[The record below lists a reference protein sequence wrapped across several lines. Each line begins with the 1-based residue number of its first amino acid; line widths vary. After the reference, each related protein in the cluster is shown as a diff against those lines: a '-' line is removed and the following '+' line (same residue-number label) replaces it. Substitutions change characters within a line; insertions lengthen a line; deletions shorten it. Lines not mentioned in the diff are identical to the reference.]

1 MIELNYALNTIFF
14 LISGAMVMWMAAG
27 FTALEAGSVRTKNV
41 TEILTKNVALFAV
54 ASIAFLLCG
63 YKIMYGW
70 VEPAGH
76 AMYAD
81 FFFQMVFVATAM
93 SVVSGAVA
101 ERKKLWS
108 FLIFSAVFAAVIYP
122 LEGQWT
128 WGGGFLS
135 GLGFVDFA
143 GSGIVHMAG
152 ASAALAAV
160 LLIGPRDGKYDKN
173 GRPKNIPGNNMP
185 LVALGTL
192 ILWLGWFFF
201 NGGSQLKFDTM
212 SDAQALGKIFVNT
225 NMAAAGGLLGA
236 MIVSKLWTKRVVLNV
251 TLNGAL
257 AGLVVITADPLSP
270 SPEFA
275 ILYGLLGGIVI
286 PGAMTL
292 LEKWGIDDP
301 VGAISVHGIAGII
314 GLLLV
319 PIFNPDATILIQVL
333 GIGVIGGFVFTT
345 SCAVWFVLGKTVGI
359 RVGKEEELVGSDMYE
374 GTGNA
379 YPEFMNT
386 QLNKV
391 RSTDDN

>member
-1 MIELNYALNTIFF
+1 MIEINYALNTIFF
-14 LISGAMVMWMAAG
+14 LVSGAMVMWMAAG

-41 TEILTKNVALFAV
+41 TEILTKNVALFSV

-63 YKIMYGW
+63 YGVMYGW
-70 VEPAGH
+70 KEPTTH
-76 AMYAD
+76 SMYSD

-108 FLIFSAVFAAVIYP
+108 FLIFSAIFAGLIYP
-122 LEGQWT
+122 LQGSWT

-135 GLGFVDFA
+135 ELGFFDFA

-160 LLIGPRDGKYDKN
+160 LIIGPRDGKYDKN
-173 GRPKNIPGNNMP
+173 GKPKNIPGSNMP

-201 NGGSQLKFDTM
+201 NGGSQLAFSTIA
-212 SDAQALGKIFVNT
+212 DANALGKIFVNT

-236 MIVSKLWTKRVVLNV
+236 MIVSKLWTKKVILNV

-257 AGLVVITADPLSP
+257 AGLVVITADPYSP
-270 SPEFA
+270 SPEIA
-275 ILYGLLGGIVI
+275 VLYGMLGGITI
-286 PGAMTL
+286 PFAMTL

-301 VGAISVHGIAGII
+301 VGAISVHGIAGIL

-319 PIFNPDATILIQVL
+319 PIFNSDSTVL
-333 GIGVIGGFVFTT
+333 AQSIGIVTIGGFVFVT
-345 SCAVWFVLGKTVGI
+345 SLGVWWVLHKTIGI
-359 RVGKEEELVGSDMYE
+359 RVGKKEEDVGSDMYE

-379 YPEFMNT
+379 YPEFMD
-386 QLNKV
+386 K
-391 RSTDDN
+391 

>member
-1 MIELNYALNTIFF
+1 MEVDYALNTIFF

-63 YKIMYGW
+63 YEIMYGW
-70 VEPAGH
+70 NEPETH
-76 AMYAD
+76 SMYAD

-101 ERKKLWS
+101 ERKKWWS
-108 FLIFSAVFAAVIYP
+108 FLIFSAVFTALIYP
-122 LEGQWT
+122 LEGAWT

-135 GLGFVDFA
+135 ELGFFDFA

-152 ASAALAAV
+152 AAAALAAV
-160 LLIGPRDGKYDKN
+160 IIIGPRDGKYDKN
-173 GRPKNIPGNNMP
+173 GKPKNISGSNMP

-201 NGGSQLKFDTM
+201 NGGSQLAFSTVI
-212 SDAQALGKIFVNT
+212 DAQALGKIFVNT

-270 SPEFA
+270 SPQIA
-275 ILYGLLGGIVI
+275 VLYGMLGGGII
-286 PGAMTL
+286 PFAMTL
-292 LEKWGIDDP
+292 IEKWGIDDP

-319 PIFNPDATILIQVL
+319 PIFNADATIVAQAI
-333 GIGVIGGFVFTT
+333 GIATIAGFVFLASLT
-345 SCAVWFVLGKTVGI
+345 VWWILHKSIGV
-359 RVGKEEELVGSDMYE
+359 RVGKEEEQVGSDMYE

-379 YPEFMNT
+379 YPEFM
-386 QLNKV
+386 KK
-391 RSTDDN
+391 

>member
-1 MIELNYALNTIFF
+1 MELNYAVNTIFF

-54 ASIAFLLCG
+54 ASVAFLLSG
-63 YKIMYGW
+63 YEIMYGW
-70 VEPAGH
+70 NEPKTH
-76 AMYAD
+76 SMYAD
-81 FFFQMVFVATAM
+81 FFFQMVFCATAM
-93 SVVSGAVA
+93 SIVSGAVA

-108 FLIFSAVFAAVIYP
+108 FLIFSAIFTGFIYP
-122 LEGQWT
+122 LEGAWT

-135 GLGFVDFA
+135 KLGFVDFA

-152 ASAALAAV
+152 AAAAIAAV
-160 LLIGPRDGKYDKN
+160 IIIGPREGKYDKHGN
-173 GRPKNIPGNNMP
+173 PKNIPGSNMP

-201 NGGSQLKFDTM
+201 NGGSQLAFSTIV
-212 SDAQALGKIFVNT
+212 DAKALGKIFVNT

-236 MIVSKLWTKRVVLNV
+236 MIASKLWSKKVILNV
-251 TLNGAL
+251 TLNGTL

-270 SPEFA
+270 SPEVA
-275 ILYGLLGGIVI
+275 VLYGAMGGAVI
-286 PGAMTL
+286 PFVMSL

-319 PIFNPDATILIQVL
+319 PIFNTDATMLAQSI
-333 GIGVIGGFVFTT
+333 GIVTIGGFVFTT
-345 SCAVWFVLGKTVGI
+345 SIIVWWTLHKTIGI
-359 RVGKEEELVGSDMYE
+359 RVGKKEEMVGSDMYE

-379 YPEFMNT
+379 YPEFMN
-386 QLNKV
+386 N
-391 RSTDDN
+391 DN

>member
-1 MIELNYALNTIFF
+1 MIELNYAINTIFF

-41 TEILTKNVALFAV
+41 TEILTKNVALFSV
-54 ASIAFLLCG
+54 ASIAFLFLG
-63 YKIMYGW
+63 YRLMYGW
-70 VEPAGH
+70 NEPGTH
-76 AMYAD
+76 SMYAD

-108 FLIFSAVFAAVIYP
+108 FLIFAALFSAVIYP
-122 LEGQWT
+122 LEGSWT

-135 GLGFVDFA
+135 ELGFFDFA

-152 ASAALAAV
+152 AAAALASV
-160 LLIGPRDGKYDKN
+160 IMIGARDGKYDKN
-173 GRPKNIPGNNMP
+173 GKPKNIPGSNMP

-201 NGGSQLKFDTM
+201 NGGSQLAFSTIA
-212 SDAQALGKIFVNT
+212 DANALGKIFVNT

-236 MIVSKLWTKRVVLNV
+236 MIVSKLWTKKVILNV

-257 AGLVVITADPLSP
+257 AGLVVITADPYSP
-270 SPEFA
+270 SPEIA
-275 ILYGLLGGIVI
+275 VLYGALGGILV
-286 PGAMTL
+286 PLSMTL

-301 VGAISVHGIAGII
+301 VGAISVHGTAGIL

-319 PIFNPDATILIQVL
+319 PIFNSDATILIQVL

-345 SCAVWFVLGKTVGI
+345 SLGIWWVLHKTIGI

-379 YPEFMNT
+379 YPEFMD
-386 QLNKV
+386 K
-391 RSTDDN
+391 

>member
-1 MIELNYALNTIFF
+1 
-14 LISGAMVMWMAAG
+14 
-27 FTALEAGSVRTKNV
+27 
-41 TEILTKNVALFAV
+41 
-54 ASIAFLLCG
+54 
-63 YKIMYGW
+63 
-70 VEPAGH
+70 
-76 AMYAD
+76 MYAD

-108 FLIFSAVFAAVIYP
+108 FLIFSAIFAGLIYP
-122 LEGQWT
+122 LQGSWT

-135 GLGFVDFA
+135 ELGFFDFA

-160 LLIGPRDGKYDKN
+160 LIIGPRDGKYDKN
-173 GRPKNIPGNNMP
+173 GKPKNIPGSNMP

-201 NGGSQLKFDTM
+201 NGGSQLAFSTIA
-212 SDAQALGKIFVNT
+212 DANALGKIFVNT

-236 MIVSKLWTKRVVLNV
+236 MIVSKLWTKKVILNV

-257 AGLVVITADPLSP
+257 AGLVVITADPYSP
-270 SPEFA
+270 SPEIA
-275 ILYGLLGGIVI
+275 VLYGMLGGITI
-286 PGAMTL
+286 PFAMTL

-301 VGAISVHGIAGII
+301 VGAISVHGIAGIL

-319 PIFNPDATILIQVL
+319 PIFNSDSTVL
-333 GIGVIGGFVFTT
+333 AQSIGIVTIGGFVFVT
-345 SCAVWFVLGKTVGI
+345 SLGVWWVLHKTIGI
-359 RVGKEEELVGSDMYE
+359 RVGKKEEDVGSDMYE

-379 YPEFMNT
+379 YPEFMD
-386 QLNKV
+386 K
-391 RSTDDN
+391 

>member
-1 MIELNYALNTIFF
+1 MIETNYALNTIFF

-41 TEILTKNVALFAV
+41 TEILTKNVALFSV
-54 ASIAFLLCG
+54 ASIAFLFLG
-63 YKIMYGW
+63 YGIMYGW
-70 VEPAGH
+70 TEPDTH
-76 AMYAD
+76 SMYAD

-108 FLIFSAVFAAVIYP
+108 FLIFTAIFSAVIYP
-122 LEGQWT
+122 LEGSWT

-135 GLGFVDFA
+135 ELGFFDFA

-152 ASAALAAV
+152 AAAALASV
-160 LLIGPRDGKYDKN
+160 IMIGARDGKYDKN
-173 GRPKNIPGNNMP
+173 GKPKNIPGSNMP

-201 NGGSQLKFDTM
+201 NGGSQLAFSTID
-212 SDAQALGKIFVNT
+212 DANALGKIFVNT

-236 MIVSKLWTKRVVLNV
+236 MIVSKLWTKKVILNV

-257 AGLVVITADPLSP
+257 AGLVVITADPYSP

-275 ILYGLLGGIVI
+275 VLYGALGGALI
-286 PGAMTL
+286 PMSMTL

-301 VGAISVHGIAGII
+301 VGAISVHGTAGIL

-319 PIFNPDATILIQVL
+319 PIFNIDAILMIQLL
-333 GIGVIGGFVFTT
+333 GISVIGGFVFTT
-345 SCAVWFVLGKTVGI
+345 SLGTWWVLDKTIGI

-379 YPEFMNT
+379 YPEFMD
-386 QLNKV
+386 K
-391 RSTDDN
+391 

>member
-1 MIELNYALNTIFF
+1 MIEINYAVNTIFF

-41 TEILTKNVALFAV
+41 TEILTKNVALFSV

-63 YKIMYGW
+63 YNIMYGW
-70 VEPAGH
+70 NEPETH
-76 AMYAD
+76 SMYAD

-108 FLIFSAVFAAVIYP
+108 FLIFAAIFTAFIYP
-122 LEGQWT
+122 LEGAWT

-135 GLGFVDFA
+135 KLGFVDFA

-152 ASAALAAV
+152 AAAALAAV
-160 LLIGPRDGKYDKN
+160 IIIGPRDGKYDKN
-173 GRPKNIPGNNMP
+173 GKPKNIPGSNMP

-201 NGGSQLKFDTM
+201 NGGSQLAFSTVV
-212 SDAQALGKIFVNT
+212 DAQALGKIFVNT
-225 NMAAAGGLLGA
+225 NMAAAGGMLAA

-270 SPEFA
+270 SPQIA
-275 ILYGLLGGIVI
+275 VLYGALGGLII
-286 PGAMTL
+286 PLSMTL

-301 VGAISVHGIAGII
+301 VGAISVHGSAGII

-319 PIFNPDATILIQVL
+319 PIFNADATVL
-333 GIGVIGGFVFTT
+333 AQTIGIVTISGFVFST
-345 SCAVWFVLGKTVGI
+345 SIATWWILHKTIGI
-359 RVGKEEELVGSDMYE
+359 RVGKKEEEVGSDMYE

-379 YPEFMNT
+379 YPEFM
-386 QLNKV
+386 KKGK
-391 RSTDDN
+391 

>member
-1 MIELNYALNTIFF
+1 MELNYAVNTIFF

-54 ASIAFLLCG
+54 ASVAFLLSG
-63 YKIMYGW
+63 YEIMYGW
-70 VEPAGH
+70 NEPKTH
-76 AMYAD
+76 SMYAD
-81 FFFQMVFVATAM
+81 FFFQMVFCATAM
-93 SVVSGAVA
+93 SIVSGAVA

-108 FLIFSAVFAAVIYP
+108 FLIFSAIFTGFIYP
-122 LEGQWT
+122 LEGAWT

-135 GLGFVDFA
+135 KLGFVDFA

-152 ASAALAAV
+152 AAAAIAAV
-160 LLIGPRDGKYDKN
+160 IIIGPREGKYDKHGN
-173 GRPKNIPGNNMP
+173 PKNIPGSNMP

-201 NGGSQLKFDTM
+201 NGGSQLAFSTIV
-212 SDAQALGKIFVNT
+212 DAKALGKIFVNT

-236 MIVSKLWTKRVVLNV
+236 MIASKLWSKKVILNV
-251 TLNGAL
+251 TLNGTL

-270 SPEFA
+270 SPEVA
-275 ILYGLLGGIVI
+275 VLYGALGGAVI
-286 PGAMTL
+286 PFVMSL

-319 PIFNPDATILIQVL
+319 PIFNTDATMLAQSI
-333 GIGVIGGFVFTT
+333 GIVTIGGFVFTT
-345 SCAVWFVLGKTVGI
+345 SIIIWWTLHKTIGI
-359 RVGKEEELVGSDMYE
+359 RVGKKEETVGSDMYE

-379 YPEFMNT
+379 YPEFMN
-386 QLNKV
+386 N
-391 RSTDDN
+391 DN

>member
-1 MIELNYALNTIFF
+1 MIETNYAINTIFF
-14 LISGAMVMWMAAG
+14 LVSGAMVMWMAAG

-41 TEILTKNVALFAV
+41 TEILTKNVALFSV
-54 ASIAFLLCG
+54 ASIAFLFLG
-63 YKIMYGW
+63 YRLMYGW
-70 VEPAGH
+70 NEPDTH
-76 AMYAD
+76 SMYAD

-108 FLIFSAVFAAVIYP
+108 FLIFAALFSAVIYP
-122 LEGQWT
+122 LEGSWT

-135 GLGFVDFA
+135 ELGFFDFA

-152 ASAALAAV
+152 AAAALASV
-160 LLIGPRDGKYDKN
+160 IMIGARDGKYDKN
-173 GRPKNIPGNNMP
+173 GKPKNIPGSNMP

-201 NGGSQLKFDTM
+201 NGGSQLAFSTIA
-212 SDAQALGKIFVNT
+212 DANALGKIFVNT

-236 MIVSKLWTKRVVLNV
+236 MIVSKLWTKKVILNV

-257 AGLVVITADPLSP
+257 AGLVVITADPYSP
-270 SPEFA
+270 SPEIA
-275 ILYGLLGGIVI
+275 VLYGALGGILV
-286 PGAMTL
+286 PLSMTL

-301 VGAISVHGIAGII
+301 VGAISVHGTAGIL

-319 PIFNPDATILIQVL
+319 PIFNSDATILIQVL
-333 GIGVIGGFVFTT
+333 GISVIGGFVFTT
-345 SCAVWFVLGKTVGI
+345 SLGIWWVLHKTIGI

-379 YPEFMNT
+379 YPEFMD
-386 QLNKV
+386 K
-391 RSTDDN
+391 

>member
-1 MIELNYALNTIFF
+1 MIETNYAINTIFF

-41 TEILTKNVALFAV
+41 TEILTKNVALFSV
-54 ASIAFLLCG
+54 ASIAFLFLG
-63 YKIMYGW
+63 YRLMYGW
-70 VEPAGH
+70 NEPGTH
-76 AMYAD
+76 SMYAD

-108 FLIFSAVFAAVIYP
+108 FLIFAAIFSAVIYP
-122 LEGQWT
+122 LEGSWT

-135 GLGFVDFA
+135 ELGFFDFA

-152 ASAALAAV
+152 AAAALASV
-160 LLIGPRDGKYDKN
+160 IMIGARDGKYDKN
-173 GRPKNIPGNNMP
+173 GKPKNIPGSNMP

-201 NGGSQLKFDTM
+201 NGGSQLAFSTIA
-212 SDAQALGKIFVNT
+212 DANALGKIFVNT

-236 MIVSKLWTKRVVLNV
+236 MIVSKLWTKKVILNV

-257 AGLVVITADPLSP
+257 AGLVVITADPYTP
-270 SPEFA
+270 SPEIA
-275 ILYGLLGGIVI
+275 VLYGALGGILV
-286 PGAMTL
+286 PLSMTL

-301 VGAISVHGIAGII
+301 VGAISVHGTAGIL

-319 PIFNPDATILIQVL
+319 PIFNSDATILIQVL
-333 GIGVIGGFVFTT
+333 GISVIGGFVFTT
-345 SCAVWFVLGKTVGI
+345 SLGIWWVLHKTIGI

-379 YPEFMNT
+379 YPEFMD
-386 QLNKV
+386 K
-391 RSTDDN
+391 

>member
-1 MIELNYALNTIFF
+1 MIEINYALNTMFF

-41 TEILTKNVALFAV
+41 TEILTKNVALFSV

-63 YKIMYGW
+63 YNIMYGW
-70 VEPAGH
+70 NEPESH
-76 AMYAD
+76 SMYAD

-108 FLIFSAVFAAVIYP
+108 FLIFAALFSAVIYP
-122 LEGQWT
+122 LEGSWT
-128 WGGGFLS
+128 WGGGFLNK
-135 GLGFVDFA
+135 LGFFDFA

-152 ASAALAAV
+152 AAAALASV
-160 LLIGPRDGKYDKN
+160 IMIGARDGKYDKN
-173 GRPKNIPGNNMP
+173 GKPKNIPGSNMP

-201 NGGSQLKFDTM
+201 NGGSQLAFSTVA
-212 SDAQALGKIFVNT
+212 DADALGKIFVNT

-236 MIVSKLWTKRVVLNV
+236 MIVSKLWTKKVILNV

-257 AGLVVITADPLSP
+257 AGLVVITADPYST
-270 SPEFA
+270 SPEIA
-275 ILYGLLGGIVI
+275 VVYGAMGGILI
-286 PGAMTL
+286 PLSMTL

-301 VGAISVHGIAGII
+301 VGAISVHGTAGVL

-319 PIFNPDATILIQVL
+319 PIFNTNATVMAQLI
-333 GIGVIGGFVFTT
+333 GIGVISGFVFTT
-345 SCAVWFVLGKTVGI
+345 SLGIWWVLDKTIGI

-379 YPEFMNT
+379 YPEFMD
-386 QLNKV
+386 K
-391 RSTDDN
+391 

>member
-1 MIELNYALNTIFF
+1 MIETNYALNTMFF

-54 ASIAFLLCG
+54 ASIAFLFCG
-63 YKIMYGW
+63 YGLMYGW
-70 VEPAGH
+70 NEPKTH
-76 AMYAD
+76 SMYAD

-108 FLIFSAVFAAVIYP
+108 FLIFSAIFAGVIYP
-122 LEGQWT
+122 LEGSWI

-160 LLIGPRDGKYDKN
+160 LIIGPREGKYDEN
-173 GRPKNIPGNNMP
+173 GKPQNIPGSNMP

-251 TLNGAL
+251 TLNGVL

-270 SPEFA
+270 SPQIA
-275 ILYGLLGGIVI
+275 VLYGLLGGIVI

-345 SCAVWFVLGKTVGI
+345 SIGVWWILHKTVGI
-359 RVGKEEELVGSDMYE
+359 RVGKNEELVGSDMYE

-379 YPEFMNT
+379 YPEFMN
-386 QLNKV
+386 K
-391 RSTDDN
+391 

>member
-1 MIELNYALNTIFF
+1 MIETNYAINTIFF

-41 TEILTKNVALFAV
+41 TEILTKNVALFSV
-54 ASIAFLLCG
+54 ASIAFLFLG
-63 YKIMYGW
+63 YRLMYGW
-70 VEPAGH
+70 NEPDTH
-76 AMYAD
+76 SMYAD

-108 FLIFSAVFAAVIYP
+108 FLIFAALFSSVIYP
-122 LEGQWT
+122 LEGSWT

-135 GLGFVDFA
+135 ELGFFDFA

-152 ASAALAAV
+152 AAAALASV
-160 LLIGPRDGKYDKN
+160 IMIGARDGKYDKN
-173 GRPKNIPGNNMP
+173 GKPKNIPGSNMP

-201 NGGSQLKFDTM
+201 NGGSQLAFSTIA
-212 SDAQALGKIFVNT
+212 DAQALGKIFVNT

-236 MIVSKLWTKRVVLNV
+236 MIVSKLWTKKVILNV

-257 AGLVVITADPLSP
+257 AGLVVITADPYSP
-270 SPEFA
+270 SPEIA
-275 ILYGLLGGIVI
+275 VLYGALGGILV
-286 PGAMTL
+286 PLSMTL

-301 VGAISVHGIAGII
+301 VGAISVHGTAGIL

-319 PIFNPDATILIQVL
+319 PIFNSDASILIQVL
-333 GIGVIGGFVFTT
+333 GIGVIGGFVFIT
-345 SCAVWFVLGKTVGI
+345 SLGIWWVLHKTIGI
-359 RVGKEEELVGSDMYE
+359 RVGKEEESVGSDMYE

-379 YPEFMNT
+379 YPEFMD
-386 QLNKV
+386 K
-391 RSTDDN
+391 

>member
-14 LISGAMVMWMAAG
+14 LISAAMVMWMAAG

-41 TEILTKNVALFAV
+41 TEILTKNVALFSV
-54 ASIAFLLCG
+54 ASIAFLFLG
-63 YKIMYGW
+63 YRLMYGW
-70 VEPAGH
+70 NEPDTH
-76 AMYAD
+76 SMYAD

-108 FLIFSAVFAAVIYP
+108 FLIFAALFSAVIYP
-122 LEGQWT
+122 LEGSWT

-135 GLGFVDFA
+135 ELGFFDFA

-152 ASAALAAV
+152 AAAALAAV
-160 LLIGPRDGKYDKN
+160 MIIGPRDGKYDKN
-173 GRPKNIPGNNMP
+173 GKPKNIPGSNMP

-201 NGGSQLKFDTM
+201 NGGSQLAFSTID
-212 SDAQALGKIFVNT
+212 DANALGKIFVNT

-236 MIVSKLWTKRVVLNV
+236 MIVSKLWTKKVILNV

-257 AGLVVITADPLSP
+257 AGLVVITADPYSP
-270 SPEFA
+270 SPEIA
-275 ILYGLLGGIVI
+275 VLYGMLGGVVV
-286 PGAMTL
+286 PFAMTL

-301 VGAISVHGIAGII
+301 VGAISVHGVAGII

-319 PIFNPDATILIQVL
+319 PIFNADSTILIQLL
-333 GIGVIGGFVFTT
+333 GIGVIGGFVFVT
-345 SCAVWFVLGKTVGI
+345 SLGIWWSLHKTIGI
-359 RVGKEEELVGSDMYE
+359 RVGKKEEEVGSDMYE

-379 YPEFMNT
+379 YPEFMS
-386 QLNKV
+386 K
-391 RSTDDN
+391 

>member
-1 MIELNYALNTIFF
+1 MIELTYALNTMFF

-41 TEILTKNVALFAV
+41 TEILTKNVALFAA
-54 ASIAFLLCG
+54 ASIAFLFLG
-63 YKIMYGW
+63 YRIMYGW
-70 VEPAGH
+70 NEPGTH
-76 AMYAD
+76 SMYAD

-108 FLIFSAVFAAVIYP
+108 FLIFAVIFSAIIYP
-122 LEGQWT
+122 LEGSWT

-135 GLGFVDFA
+135 QLGFFDFA

-152 ASAALAAV
+152 AAAALASV
-160 LLIGPRDGKYDKN
+160 IMIGAREGKYDEN
-173 GRPKNIPGNNMP
+173 GKPKNIPGSNMP
-185 LVALGTL
+185 LVAIGTL

-201 NGGSQLKFDTM
+201 NGGSQLAFSTID
-212 SDAQALGKIFVNT
+212 DANALGKIFVNT

-236 MIVSKLWTKRVVLNV
+236 MIVSKLWTKKVILNV

-257 AGLVVITADPLSP
+257 AGLVVITADPYSP
-270 SPEFA
+270 SPEIA
-275 ILYGLLGGIVI
+275 VLYGALGGILI
-286 PGAMTL
+286 PLSMTL

-301 VGAISVHGIAGII
+301 VGAISVHGTAGIL

-345 SCAVWFVLGKTVGI
+345 SLAVWWLLHKTIGI

-379 YPEFMNT
+379 YPEFIGM
-386 QLNKV
+386 QKSEL
-391 RSTDDN
+391 RE

>member
-1 MIELNYALNTIFF
+1 MIELTYALNTMFF

-41 TEILTKNVALFAV
+41 TEILTKNVALFSV
-54 ASIAFLLCG
+54 ASIAFLFLG
-63 YKIMYGW
+63 YRIMYGW
-70 VEPAGH
+70 NEPGTH
-76 AMYAD
+76 SMYAD

-108 FLIFSAVFAAVIYP
+108 FLIFAVIFSAIIYP
-122 LEGQWT
+122 LEGSWT

-135 GLGFVDFA
+135 QLGFFDFA

-152 ASAALAAV
+152 ATAALASV
-160 LLIGPRDGKYDKN
+160 IMIGAREGKYDEN
-173 GRPKNIPGNNMP
+173 GKPKNIPGSNMP
-185 LVALGTL
+185 LVAIGTL

-201 NGGSQLKFDTM
+201 NGGSQLAFSTID
-212 SDAQALGKIFVNT
+212 DANALGKIFVNT

-236 MIVSKLWTKRVVLNV
+236 MIVSKLWTKKVILNV

-257 AGLVVITADPLSP
+257 AGLVVITADPYSP
-270 SPEFA
+270 SPEIA
-275 ILYGLLGGIVI
+275 VLYGALGGILI
-286 PGAMTL
+286 PLSMTL

-301 VGAISVHGIAGII
+301 VGAISVHGTAGIL

-345 SCAVWFVLGKTVGI
+345 SLAVWWLLHKTIGI

-379 YPEFMNT
+379 YPEFIGM
-386 QLNKV
+386 QKSEL
-391 RSTDDN
+391 RE

>member
-41 TEILTKNVALFAV
+41 TEILTKNVALFSV

-63 YKIMYGW
+63 YGVMYGW
-70 VEPAGH
+70 NEPDTH
-76 AMYAD
+76 SMYAD

-108 FLIFSAVFAAVIYP
+108 FLIFSIIFAGLIYP
-122 LEGQWT
+122 LEGAWT
-128 WGGGFLS
+128 WGGGWLS
-135 GLGFVDFA
+135 ELGFFDFA

-152 ASAALAAV
+152 AAAALAAV
-160 LLIGPRDGKYDKN
+160 LIIGPRNGKYDKN
-173 GRPKNIPGNNMP
+173 GKPKNIPGSNMP

-201 NGGSQLKFDTM
+201 NGGSQLAFNTIA
-212 SDAQALGKIFVNT
+212 DAKALGKIFVNT

-236 MIVSKLWTKRVVLNV
+236 MIVSKLWTKKVILNV

-270 SPEFA
+270 SPEIA

-286 PGAMTL
+286 PVAMPL

-301 VGAISVHGIAGII
+301 VGAISVHGVAGII

-319 PIFNPDATILIQVL
+319 PIFNTDGTILAQL
-333 GIGVIGGFVFTT
+333 YGIGIIGGFVFT
-345 SCAVWFVLGKTVGI
+345 SSYAVWFLLGKTIGI
-359 RVGKEEELVGSDMYE
+359 RVGKEEELAGSDMYE

-379 YPEFMNT
+379 YPEFMN
-386 QLNKV
+386 KGK
-391 RSTDDN
+391 

>member
-1 MIELNYALNTIFF
+1 MIELTYALNTMFF

-41 TEILTKNVALFAV
+41 TEILTKNVALFAA
-54 ASIAFLLCG
+54 ASIAFLFLG
-63 YKIMYGW
+63 YRIMYGW
-70 VEPAGH
+70 NEPGTH
-76 AMYAD
+76 SMYAD

-108 FLIFSAVFAAVIYP
+108 FLIFAVIFSAIIYP
-122 LEGQWT
+122 LEGSWT

-135 GLGFVDFA
+135 QLGFFDFA

-152 ASAALAAV
+152 AAAALASV
-160 LLIGPRDGKYDKN
+160 IMIGAREGKYDEN
-173 GRPKNIPGNNMP
+173 GKPKNIPGSNMP
-185 LVALGTL
+185 LVAIGTL

-201 NGGSQLKFDTM
+201 NGGSQLAFSTIA
-212 SDAQALGKIFVNT
+212 DANALGKIFVNT

-236 MIVSKLWTKRVVLNV
+236 MIVSKLWTKKVILNV

-257 AGLVVITADPLSP
+257 AGLVVITADPYSP
-270 SPEFA
+270 SPEIA
-275 ILYGLLGGIVI
+275 VLYGALGGILI
-286 PGAMTL
+286 PLSMTL

-301 VGAISVHGIAGII
+301 VGAISVHGTAGIL

-345 SCAVWFVLGKTVGI
+345 SLAVWWLLHKTIGI
-359 RVGKEEELVGSDMYE
+359 RVGKVEELVGSDMYE

-379 YPEFMNT
+379 YPEFIGM
-386 QLNKV
+386 QKSEL
-391 RSTDDN
+391 RE

>member
-1 MIELNYALNTIFF
+1 MIELTYALNTMFF

-41 TEILTKNVALFAV
+41 TEILTKNVALFAA
-54 ASIAFLLCG
+54 ASIAFLFLG
-63 YKIMYGW
+63 YRIMYGW
-70 VEPAGH
+70 NEPGTH
-76 AMYAD
+76 SMYAD

-108 FLIFSAVFAAVIYP
+108 FLIFAVIFSAIIYP
-122 LEGQWT
+122 LEGSWT

-135 GLGFVDFA
+135 QLGFFDFA

-152 ASAALAAV
+152 ATAALASV
-160 LLIGPRDGKYDKN
+160 IMIGAREGKYDEN
-173 GRPKNIPGNNMP
+173 GKPKNIPGSNMP
-185 LVALGTL
+185 LVAIGTL

-201 NGGSQLKFDTM
+201 NGGSQLAFSTIA
-212 SDAQALGKIFVNT
+212 DANALGKIFVNT

-236 MIVSKLWTKRVVLNV
+236 MIVSKLWTKKVILNV

-257 AGLVVITADPLSP
+257 AGLVVITADPYSP
-270 SPEFA
+270 SPEIA
-275 ILYGLLGGIVI
+275 VIYGALGGILI
-286 PGAMTL
+286 PLSMTL

-301 VGAISVHGIAGII
+301 VGAISVHGTAGIL

-345 SCAVWFVLGKTVGI
+345 SLAVWWLLHKTIGI

-379 YPEFMNT
+379 YPEFIGM
-386 QLNKV
+386 QKSEL
-391 RSTDDN
+391 RE

>member
-1 MIELNYALNTIFF
+1 MIELNYAINTIFF

-41 TEILTKNVALFAV
+41 TEILTKNVALFSV
-54 ASIAFLLCG
+54 ASIAFLFLG
-63 YKIMYGW
+63 YRLMYGW
-70 VEPAGH
+70 NEPDTH
-76 AMYAD
+76 SMYAD

-108 FLIFSAVFAAVIYP
+108 FLIFAAIFSSVIYP
-122 LEGQWT
+122 LEGAWT

-135 GLGFVDFA
+135 KLGFFDFA

-152 ASAALAAV
+152 AAAALASV
-160 LLIGPRDGKYDKN
+160 IMIGARDGKYDKN
-173 GRPKNIPGNNMP
+173 GKPQNIPGSNMP

-201 NGGSQLKFDTM
+201 NGGSQLAFSTID
-212 SDAQALGKIFVNT
+212 DAKALGKIFVNT

-236 MIVSKLWTKRVVLNV
+236 MIVSKLWTKKVILNV

-257 AGLVVITADPLSP
+257 AGLVVITADPYSP
-270 SPEFA
+270 SPEIA
-275 ILYGLLGGIVI
+275 VLYGALGGILI
-286 PGAMTL
+286 PLSMTL

-301 VGAISVHGIAGII
+301 VGAISVHGTAGIL
-314 GLLLV
+314 GLMLV
-319 PIFNPDATILIQVL
+319 PIFNAEATALIQLL
-333 GIGVIGGFVFTT
+333 GIGVIGGYVFV
-345 SCAVWFVLGKTVGI
+345 SSIVVWWVLHKTIGI
-359 RVGKEEELVGSDMYE
+359 RVGKEEESVGSDMYE

-379 YPEFMNT
+379 YPEFMD
-386 QLNKV
+386 K
-391 RSTDDN
+391 

>member
-63 YKIMYGW
+63 YGVMYGW
-70 VEPAGH
+70 KEPKTH
-76 AMYAD
+76 SMYAD

-108 FLIFSAVFAAVIYP
+108 FLIFSAIFAGLIYP
-122 LEGQWT
+122 LQGSWT

-135 GLGFVDFA
+135 ELGFFDFA

-160 LLIGPRDGKYDKN
+160 LIIGPRDGKYDKN
-173 GRPKNIPGNNMP
+173 GKPKNIPGSNMP

-201 NGGSQLKFDTM
+201 NGGSQLAFSTIA
-212 SDAQALGKIFVNT
+212 DANALGKIFVNT

-236 MIVSKLWTKRVVLNV
+236 MIVSKLWTKKVILNV

-257 AGLVVITADPLSP
+257 AGLVVITADPYSP
-270 SPEFA
+270 SPEIA
-275 ILYGLLGGIVI
+275 VLYGMLGGITI
-286 PGAMTL
+286 PFAMTL

-301 VGAISVHGIAGII
+301 VGAISVHGIAGIL

-319 PIFNPDATILIQVL
+319 PIFNSDSTVL
-333 GIGVIGGFVFTT
+333 AQSIGIVTIGGFVFVT
-345 SCAVWFVLGKTVGI
+345 SLGVWWVLHKTIGI
-359 RVGKEEELVGSDMYE
+359 RVGKKEEDVGSDMYE

-379 YPEFMNT
+379 YPEFMD
-386 QLNKV
+386 K
-391 RSTDDN
+391 

>member
-1 MIELNYALNTIFF
+1 MIEINYALNTIFF

-27 FTALEAGSVRTKNV
+27 FTALEAGSIRTKNV
-41 TEILTKNVALFAV
+41 TEILTKNVALFSV

-76 AMYAD
+76 AIYAD

-108 FLIFSAVFAAVIYP
+108 FLIFSAAFAAVIYP
-122 LEGQWT
+122 LEGAWT

-173 GRPKNIPGNNMP
+173 GKPKNIPGNNMP

-201 NGGSQLKFDTM
+201 NGGSQLKFDTI

-236 MIVSKLWTKRVVLNV
+236 MIVSKLWTKKVILNV

-270 SPEFA
+270 SPEIA

-286 PGAMTL
+286 PVAMPL

-301 VGAISVHGIAGII
+301 VGAISVHGVAGII

-319 PIFNPDATILIQVL
+319 PIFNTDGTILAQL
-333 GIGVIGGFVFTT
+333 YGIGIIGGFVFT
-345 SCAVWFVLGKTVGI
+345 SSYAVWFLLGKTIGI
-359 RVGKEEELVGSDMYE
+359 RVGKEEELAGSDMYE

-379 YPEFMNT
+379 YPEFMN
-386 QLNKV
+386 KGK
-391 RSTDDN
+391 

>member
-1 MIELNYALNTIFF
+1 MIELTYALNTMFF

-41 TEILTKNVALFAV
+41 TEILTKNVALFAA
-54 ASIAFLLCG
+54 ASIAFLFLG
-63 YKIMYGW
+63 YRIMYGW
-70 VEPAGH
+70 NEPGTH
-76 AMYAD
+76 SMYAD

-108 FLIFSAVFAAVIYP
+108 FLIFAAIFSAVIYP
-122 LEGQWT
+122 LEGSWT

-135 GLGFVDFA
+135 KLGFFDFA

-152 ASAALAAV
+152 ATAALASV
-160 LLIGPRDGKYDKN
+160 IMIGAREGKYDEN
-173 GRPKNIPGNNMP
+173 GKPKNIPGSNMP
-185 LVALGTL
+185 LVAIGTL

-201 NGGSQLKFDTM
+201 NGGSQLAFSTIA
-212 SDAQALGKIFVNT
+212 DANALGKIFVNT

-236 MIVSKLWTKRVVLNV
+236 MIVSKLWTKKVILNV

-257 AGLVVITADPLSP
+257 AGLVVITADPYSP
-270 SPEFA
+270 SPEIA
-275 ILYGLLGGIVI
+275 VLYGALGGILI
-286 PGAMTL
+286 PLSMTL

-301 VGAISVHGIAGII
+301 VGAISVHGTAGIL

-345 SCAVWFVLGKTVGI
+345 SLAVWWLLHRTIGI

-379 YPEFMNT
+379 YPEFIGM
-386 QLNKV
+386 QKSEL
-391 RSTDDN
+391 RE

>member
-1 MIELNYALNTIFF
+1 MEVNYALNTIFF

-41 TEILTKNVALFAV
+41 TEILTKNVALFSV
-54 ASIAFLLCG
+54 ASIAFLFCG
-63 YKIMYGW
+63 YGLMYGW
-70 VEPAGH
+70 NEPKSH
-76 AMYAD
+76 SMYAD

-108 FLIFSAVFAAVIYP
+108 FLIFAAIFSAVIYP
-122 LEGQWT
+122 LEGAWT

-135 GLGFVDFA
+135 ELGFFDFA

-152 ASAALAAV
+152 AAAALAAV
-160 LLIGPRDGKYDKN
+160 IIIGPRDGKYDKN
-173 GRPKNIPGNNMP
+173 GKPLNIPGSNMP

-201 NGGSQLKFDTM
+201 NGGSQLAFNTI
-212 SDAQALGKIFVNT
+212 SDANALGKIFVNT

-236 MIVSKLWTKRVVLNV
+236 MIVSKLWTKKVILNV

-257 AGLVVITADPLSP
+257 AGLVVITADPYSP
-270 SPEFA
+270 SPEIA
-275 ILYGLLGGIVI
+275 VLYGMLGGVVI
-286 PGAMTL
+286 PFAMSL
-292 LEKWGIDDP
+292 IEKWGIDDP
-301 VGAISVHGIAGII
+301 VGAISVHGVAGII

-319 PIFNPDATILIQVL
+319 PIFNADSTVL
-333 GIGVIGGFVFTT
+333 AQSIGIVTIGGFVFV
-345 SCAVWFVLGKTVGI
+345 SSLGVWWSLHKTIGI
-359 RVGKEEELVGSDMYE
+359 RVGKKEEEVGSDMYE

-379 YPEFMNT
+379 YPEFMD
-386 QLNKV
+386 K
-391 RSTDDN
+391 

>member
-1 MIELNYALNTIFF
+1 MIEINYALNTIFF

-41 TEILTKNVALFAV
+41 TEILTKNVALFSV

-63 YKIMYGW
+63 YNIMYGW
-70 VEPAGH
+70 NEPETH
-76 AMYAD
+76 SMYAD

-108 FLIFSAVFAAVIYP
+108 FLIFAAIFTAFIYP
-122 LEGQWT
+122 LEGAWT

-135 GLGFVDFA
+135 KLGFVDFA

-152 ASAALAAV
+152 AAAALAAV
-160 LLIGPRDGKYDKN
+160 IIIGPRDGKYDKN
-173 GRPKNIPGNNMP
+173 GKPKNIPGSNMP

-201 NGGSQLKFDTM
+201 NGGSQLAFSTVV
-212 SDAQALGKIFVNT
+212 DAQALGKIFVNT
-225 NMAAAGGLLGA
+225 NMAAAGGMLAA

-270 SPEFA
+270 SPQIA
-275 ILYGLLGGIVI
+275 VLYGALGGLII
-286 PGAMTL
+286 PLSMTL

-301 VGAISVHGIAGII
+301 VGAISVHGSAGII

-319 PIFNPDATILIQVL
+319 PIFNADATVL
-333 GIGVIGGFVFTT
+333 AQTIGIVTISGFVFST
-345 SCAVWFVLGKTVGI
+345 SIATWWILHKTIGI
-359 RVGKEEELVGSDMYE
+359 RVGKKEEEVGSDMYE

-379 YPEFMNT
+379 YPEFM
-386 QLNKV
+386 KKGK
-391 RSTDDN
+391 

>member
-41 TEILTKNVALFAV
+41 TEILTKNVALFSV

-63 YKIMYGW
+63 YGVMYGW
-70 VEPAGH
+70 KEPTTH
-76 AMYAD
+76 SMYAD

-108 FLIFSAVFAAVIYP
+108 FLIFSAIFAGLIYP
-122 LEGQWT
+122 LQGSWT

-135 GLGFVDFA
+135 ELGFFDFA

-160 LLIGPRDGKYDKN
+160 LIIGPRDGKYDKN
-173 GRPKNIPGNNMP
+173 GKPKNIPGSNMP

-201 NGGSQLKFDTM
+201 NGGSQLAFSTIA
-212 SDAQALGKIFVNT
+212 DANALGKIFVNT

-236 MIVSKLWTKRVVLNV
+236 MIVSKLWTKKVILNV

-257 AGLVVITADPLSP
+257 AGLVVITADPYSP
-270 SPEFA
+270 SPEIA
-275 ILYGLLGGIVI
+275 VLYGMLGGITI
-286 PGAMTL
+286 PFAMTL

-301 VGAISVHGIAGII
+301 VGAISVHGIAGIL

-319 PIFNPDATILIQVL
+319 PIFNADSTVL
-333 GIGVIGGFVFTT
+333 AQSIGIVTIGGFVFVT
-345 SCAVWFVLGKTVGI
+345 SLGVWWVLHKTIGL
-359 RVGKEEELVGSDMYE
+359 RVGEEEELVGSDMYE

-379 YPEFMNT
+379 YPEFMD
-386 QLNKV
+386 K
-391 RSTDDN
+391 

>member
-1 MIELNYALNTIFF
+1 MIETNYAINTIFF

-41 TEILTKNVALFAV
+41 TEILTKNVALFSV
-54 ASIAFLLCG
+54 ASIAFLFLG
-63 YKIMYGW
+63 YRLMYGW
-70 VEPAGH
+70 NEPDTH
-76 AMYAD
+76 SMYAD

-108 FLIFSAVFAAVIYP
+108 FLIFAALFSSVIYP
-122 LEGQWT
+122 LEGSWT

-135 GLGFVDFA
+135 ELGFFDFA

-152 ASAALAAV
+152 AAAALASV
-160 LLIGPRDGKYDKN
+160 IMIGARDGKYDKN
-173 GRPKNIPGNNMP
+173 GKPKNIPGSNMP

-201 NGGSQLKFDTM
+201 NGGSQLAFSTIA
-212 SDAQALGKIFVNT
+212 DANALGKIFVNT

-236 MIVSKLWTKRVVLNV
+236 MIVSKLWTKKVILNV

-257 AGLVVITADPLSP
+257 AGLVVITADPYSP
-270 SPEFA
+270 SPEIA
-275 ILYGLLGGIVI
+275 VLYGVMGGMLV
-286 PGAMTL
+286 PLSMSL

-301 VGAISVHGIAGII
+301 VGAISVHGTAGIL

-319 PIFNPDATILIQVL
+319 PIFNSDATILIQVL

-345 SCAVWFVLGKTVGI
+345 SLGIWWILHKTIGI

-379 YPEFMNT
+379 YPEFMD
-386 QLNKV
+386 K
-391 RSTDDN
+391 